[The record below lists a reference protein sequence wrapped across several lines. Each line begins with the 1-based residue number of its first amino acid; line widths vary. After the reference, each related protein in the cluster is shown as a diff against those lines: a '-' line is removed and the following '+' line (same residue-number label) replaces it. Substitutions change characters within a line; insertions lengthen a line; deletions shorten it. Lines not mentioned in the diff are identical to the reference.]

1 MKKVQNSI
9 KLAGVS
15 IIALGAVFGSSS
27 AFAATVFEIAFNQP
41 ESHPQYKAMER
52 FGEALSERTN
62 GEYSVQI
69 FPNELLGAQKETVE
83 MAQTGTIAMSLAAAS
98 LLESWNPDF
107 VVFNLP
113 YVFDSIDHQKSVVNN
128 PEIVGDLYQS
138 VADQGI
144 VVVAAFTA
152 GSRNVYL
159 KDRPVETPEDLSG
172 EKIRVMQSQTNID
185 MMNMMGGNGI
195 AMGQGEVYTAIQTG
209 VLDGGENNEVT
220 YWSLKHSEIAPYFS
234 YTQHLMIPDYLV
246 MNVDIFE
253 DMPDDVKQIFMEELQ
268 KAANY
273 EFDAFAES
281 AAESRA
287 QAEAAGAQ
295 FNEVDLQPF
304 RDAVRPL
311 TEQKLTSDVTKK
323 IYAQMHPT
331 GE

>member
-1 MKKVQNSI
+1 MKNFKNTLG
-9 KLAGVS
+9 LAGVS
-15 IIALGAVFGSSS
+15 IIALGTAFGPSS

-41 ESHPQYKAMER
+41 ETHPQYKAMER
-52 FGEALSERTN
+52 FGEALAERTN
-62 GEYSVQI
+62 GEYTVQI
-69 FPNELLGAQKETVE
+69 FSNELLGAQKETVE
-83 MAQTGTIAMSLAAAS
+83 MAQTGTIAMSLASAS

-113 YVFDSIDHQKSVVNN
+113 YVFDSIEHQKAVVNN
-128 PEIVGDLYQS
+128 PEIVGDLYNS

-159 KDRPVETPEDLSG
+159 KDHPVHTPEDLAG
-172 EKIRVMQSQTNID
+172 QKIRVMQSQTNID

-220 YWSLKHSEIAPYFS
+220 YWSLKHLEVAPYFS

-246 MNVDIFE
+246 MNIDYFE
-253 DMPDDVKQIFMEELQ
+253 DMPDDVKQIFIEELQ
-268 KAANY
+268 KAADY
-273 EFDAFAES
+273 EFEVFAED
-281 AAESRA
+281 AAKSRA
-287 QAEAAGAQ
+287 LAEEAGAQ

-311 TEQKLTSDVTKK
+311 TEQKLNSDVTKK
-323 IYAQMHPT
+323 IYDQMHAQ

>member
-1 MKKVQNSI
+1 MKNVKNTVG
-9 KLAGVS
+9 LAGVS
-15 IIALGAVFGSSS
+15 IIALGTVFGPAS
-27 AFAATVFEIAFNQP
+27 AFAETVYEIAFNQP
-41 ESHPQYKAMER
+41 ETHPLYKAMER
-52 FGEALSERTN
+52 FGEGLSERTN
-62 GEYSVQI
+62 GEYSVKI

-83 MAQTGTIAMSLAAAS
+83 MTQTGAIAMSLAAAS

-113 YVFDSIDHQKSVVNN
+113 YVFDSIEHQKAVVNN
-128 PEIVGDLYQS
+128 PEIVGDLYNS

-159 KDRPVETPEDLSG
+159 KDHPVYTPEDLAG
-172 EKIRVMQSQTNID
+172 QKIRVMQSQTNID

-195 AMGQGEVYTAIQTG
+195 AMGQGEVYTAVQTG

-220 YWSLKHSEIAPYFS
+220 YWSLKHLEVAPYFS

-246 MNVDIFE
+246 MNVDLYE
-253 DMPDDVKQIFMEELQ
+253 EMPEDVKKIFNEELM
-268 KAANY
+268 KAVDY
-273 EFDAFAES
+273 EFDVFSEN

-287 QAEAAGAQ
+287 KAEAAGAQ
-295 FNEVDLQPF
+295 FNDVDLQPF

-311 TEQKLTSDVTKK
+311 TEQKLNSDVTKK
-323 IYAQMHPT
+323 IYDQMHH
-331 GE
+331 ESE

>member
-1 MKKVQNSI
+1 MKTVQNTL

-15 IIALGAVFGSSS
+15 AIALGAVFGASP
-27 AFAATVFEIAFNQP
+27 AFSETVFEIAFNQP
-41 ESHPQYKAMER
+41 ETHPQYKAMER
-52 FGEALSERTN
+52 FGEALAERTN
-62 GEYSVQI
+62 GEYTVKI

-113 YVFDSIDHQKSVVNN
+113 YVFDSMEHQKSVVNN
-128 PEIVGDLYQS
+128 PEIVGDLYNS

-159 KDRPVETPEDLSG
+159 KDRPVETPADLSG

-246 MNVDIFE
+246 MNVDMYE
-253 DMPDDVKQIFMEELQ
+253 DLPDDVKQIFTEELQ
-268 KAANY
+268 KAADY
-273 EFDAFAES
+273 EFDVFAED
-281 AAESRA
+281 AAKSRA
-287 QAEAAGAQ
+287 LAEEAGAT

-323 IYAQMHPT
+323 IYAQMH
-331 GE
+331 GEAQ

>member
-1 MKKVQNSI
+1 
-9 KLAGVS
+9 
-15 IIALGAVFGSSS
+15 
-27 AFAATVFEIAFNQP
+27 
-41 ESHPQYKAMER
+41 
-52 FGEALSERTN
+52 
-62 GEYSVQI
+62 
-69 FPNELLGAQKETVE
+69 

-113 YVFDSIDHQKSVVNN
+113 YVFDSIEHQKQIVND
-128 PEIVGDLYQS
+128 PEIVGDLYNS

-159 KDRPVETPEDLSG
+159 KDHPVHTPEDLAG
-172 EKIRVMQSQTNID
+172 QKIRVMQSQTNID

-246 MNVDIFE
+246 MNVDYFE
-253 DMPDDVKQIFMEELQ
+253 DMPDDVKTIFMEELQ

-273 EFDAFAES
+273 EFEVFAED
-281 AAESRA
+281 AAKSRA
-287 QAEAAGAQ
+287 LAEEAGAK

-311 TEQKLTSDVTKK
+311 TEEKLTSDVTKK
-323 IYAQMHPT
+323 IYSQMHPAS
-331 GE
+331 E